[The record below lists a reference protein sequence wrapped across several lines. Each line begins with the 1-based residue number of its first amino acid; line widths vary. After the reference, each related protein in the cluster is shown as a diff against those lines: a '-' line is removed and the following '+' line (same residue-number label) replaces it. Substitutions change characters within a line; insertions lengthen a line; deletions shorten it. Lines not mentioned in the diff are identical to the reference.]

1 MIPLDALDPTIEK
14 PAYAKALL
22 RETEFQAF
30 QQLEQKE
37 RLALLQELLTKPIS
51 RFTVINELYFRSK
64 WADCVKALVKEKR
77 CVTLLEVA
85 SGDADLIPQMLAR
98 VFPGST
104 YITANMNRILN
115 HSLLKKTAGLPLN
128 MKLVDD
134 DAANLLKHMNLESA
148 DLVAFQHGVNDVLQ
162 AILCGQHGVDTVYA
176 DWMELLPEMIRLLQQ
191 EINAGTFEAHVKQ
204 PFLSLL
210 STLLQVLKKNGV
222 IAIHHYLFQLDL
234 DWGYPPTLFEQ
245 MVPMVREWVK
255 NLPGCEEIMLGGFE
269 PQWWLFLR
277 KKAAD

>member
-1 MIPLDALDPTIEK
+1 MCS
-14 PAYAKALL
+14 
-22 RETEFQAF
+22 
-30 QQLEQKE
+30 
-37 RLALLQELLTKPIS
+37 PI
-51 RFTVINELYFRSK
+51 Y
-64 WADCVKALVKEKR
+64 
-77 CVTLLEVA
+77 
-85 SGDADLIPQMLAR
+85 
-98 VFPGST
+98 
-104 YITANMNRILN
+104 
-115 HSLLKKTAGLPLN
+115 
-128 MKLVDD
+128 
-134 DAANLLKHMNLESA
+134 
-148 DLVAFQHGVNDVLQ
+148 GVNDVLQ

>member
-134 DAANLLKHMNLESA
+134 DAANLLKHMNPESA

-255 NLPGCEEIMLGGFE
+255 NLPGCEEIMLEGFE